1 MNLFKSILKKKKAVS
16 PVIATI
22 LLISITVAAA
32 AVIYFVVVP
41 YLNQEAE
48 INFGITNVD
57 NFMDYD
63 HDGTV
68 DAITAEITVVNTNGL
83 GVANMSLFSYAVT
96 QGSVTSNWVLT
107 ELGAI
112 QIGDGYTADIVIA
125 TPDEDGE
132 LTAGEVYTLRIYS
145 GVSEATDSFTV
156 GTPVEGPMLIVTVE
170 DTDENTVPGVEVD
183 FYYSNNAFIGKPT
196 MITNS
201 EGKVQ
206 IALRIGEYK
215 VRANYMGD
223 RYWSEDFYHP
233 KTSRVTIQVGAL
245 GPIMTVHVVNDLGGI
260 PGLTVFAFDGLNRYA
275 GAYATTDGLGDAY
288 LNIDPGTYVFKV
300 FYLNYNYSS
309 GVVEYPTVNET
320 TINIGGGIT
329 YARVVD
335 GDEVGQANLRVYLF
349 SAAGSY
355 LGISLRTNATGYAA
369 FSLTAGGYKFRVDYG
384 GARSWSETFGA
395 ADGQIITIY
404 IGGKVYAH
412 VVFGP
417 DDLPLN
423 NVRVYMFTASGSYT
437 GRSGRTNTTGY
448 VLFNPVQ
455 SDTYF
460 KFRVD
465 YAGGQEWSS
474 EFNGAAAVTIVDIN
488 IGAEAYAHVIYGQE
502 GQPLNNVRVYLFTAS
517 GSYSGISARTNS
529 TGYAQF
535 NGVLKSTN
543 YKFRV
548 DYAGGQ
554 FWSEIFNGST
564 GFVVVD
570 VNIGGTVYAFV
581 NYGPTNEPL
590 SNVRVYLFTAGG
602 SYSGISARTN
612 STGYAQFDG
621 VLATTTYKF
630 RVDYAGGQ
638 FWSVE
643 FDGSVDDFVVNINIG
658 GIVYAHVV
666 YGPDDDPLNNVRV
679 YLFTATGSYSGISA
693 RTNTTGYAQFNGV
706 LGNTQY
712 KFRVDYAAGQFWSQ
726 EFNGSQPE
734 SVVDIN
740 IGGIVYAHVIY
751 GADSDPLNNVRV
763 YLFTAGHSYSG
774 ISVRTNATGHA
785 QFNGV
790 LSTTQYVFRVD
801 YAGGQ
806 FWSTEFNGGLAEYVH
821 DVNIGSRVF
830 CKVHDDGT
838 PVNNVQVYLFTENDV
853 YTGLTIRTNS
863 TGYAVFNGTLSTLN
877 YKFRVNYLSQV
888 WWTAVFSGGDDGHI
902 ESVDVNIPPLMLLTM
917 PIFERMVLVT
927 P

>member
-1 MNLFKSILKKKKAVS
+1 MNLFKNIFKNKKAVS

-22 LLISITVAAA
+22 LLISLTVASAA
-32 AVIYFVVVP
+32 IIYFVVVP
-41 YLNQEAE
+41 YLNQEDS
-48 INFGITNVD
+48 INFGITDVD
-57 NFMDYD
+57 TFMDYD

-68 DAITAEITVVNTNGL
+68 DAITAEITVVTSLGAGAADMTVFDFAITN
-83 GVANMSLFSYAVT
+83 NSMTSY
-96 QGSVTSNWVLT
+96 WVLT
-107 ELGAI
+107 ELGASLI
-112 QIGDGYTADIVIA
+112 SDGFVADVIIA
-125 TPDEDGE
+125 TPDESSE
-132 LTAGEVYTLRIYS
+132 LIAGEIYTLRIVS
-145 GVSEATDSFTV
+145 GASIATATFTV
-156 GTPVEGPMLIVTVE
+156 GAPIEGTMVTVTVE
-170 DTDENTVPGVEVD
+170 DTDDDAVSGVEVD

-196 MITNS
+196 KYTNS
-201 EGKVQ
+201 EGQVQ

-215 VRANYMGD
+215 IRARYLGD
-223 RYWSEDFYHP
+223 NYWSSEFYHP
-233 KTSRVTIQVGAL
+233 KTTSVSIQVGAL
-245 GPIMTVHVVNDLGGI
+245 GPIMTVHVINDLGGI

-309 GVVEYPTVNET
+309 GVIEYPTVNET

-335 GDEVGQANLRVYLF
+335 GDEAGQANVRVYLF
-349 SAAGSY
+349 SATGSY
-355 LGISLRTNATGYAA
+355 LGVSMRTNATGFAA
-369 FSLTAGGYKFRVDYG
+369 FSLTAGGYKFRIDYG

-412 VVFGP
+412 VFYGP
-417 DDLPLN
+417 DELPLN

-437 GRSGRTNTTGY
+437 GRSGRTNQTGY

-488 IGAEAYAHVIYGQE
+488 VGAEAYAHVIYGQE
-502 GQPLNNVRVYLFTAS
+502 GDPLNNVRVYLFTAS
-517 GSYSGISARTNS
+517 GRYSGISARTNS
-529 TGYAQF
+529 TGYARF

-554 FWSEIFNGST
+554 FWSEVFNGST

-570 VNIGGTVYAFV
+570 INIGGTVFAYV

-590 SNVRVYLFTAGG
+590 GNVRVYLFTAAG

-643 FDGSVDDFVVNINIG
+643 FDGSVDNFVVDINIG

-666 YGPDDDPLNNVRV
+666 YGPDDEPLNNVRV
-679 YLFTATGSYSGISA
+679 YLFTASGRYSGISA
-693 RTNTTGYAQFNGV
+693 RTNTTGYARFNGV

-734 SVVDIN
+734 SVVEIN

-751 GADSDPLNNVRV
+751 GADNDPLNNVRV
-763 YLFTAGHSYSG
+763 YLFTASHSYSG

-790 LSTTQYVFRVD
+790 LSTAQYVFRVD

-806 FWSTEFNGGLAEYVH
+806 FWSTEFNGGLPVYVH

-830 CKVHDDGT
+830 CYVHDDGT

-853 YTGLTIRTNS
+853 YTGLSVRTNS
-863 TGYAVFNGTLSTLN
+863 TGYATFNGTLSTLN
-877 YKFRVNYLSQV
+877 YKFRVNYGSV
-888 WWTAVFSGGDDGHI
+888 WWTAVFSGGDEGHI
-902 ESVDVNIPPLMLLTM
+902 ESVDVNIPPLMLLTT
-917 PIFERMVLVT
+917 PIFERIVLVT